1 MGVVSGIRGAIG
13 QNWPQGLSQRS
24 FAVVALV
31 AGLALA
37 ACKSEPQPPMRI
49 GMHVWPG
56 FEPLF
61 LARHEGLLSE
71 KDFRLVEFS
80 DGSEVGRAFRNG
92 ELDAVCLTLDEAFY
106 LVQNGAD
113 PVILLVLDESNGADV
128 VMGRAGIAAL
138 GDLRGRRV
146 AVEVSAVE
154 TYMLTRALQHAGMSA
169 QDVKPVYLPPEK
181 HVEAFTAGKVDAVV
195 TYEPTRTKLMEAGA
209 VVLFSSAQIPGE
221 IVDVLVV
228 RRNYLEGHPGRMRAL
243 RAAWFAALA
252 RMRRAPEASAEIMG
266 VREQMTGKEFA
277 AALSRLD
284 FPDAAKN
291 RALLEGDP
299 PGLLKTAERLKAVMR
314 EAGLL
319 QQDIP
324 LKPLFPPP
332 ESTSPP

>member
-1 MGVVSGIRGAIG
+1 
-13 QNWPQGLSQRS
+13 
-24 FAVVALV
+24 
-31 AGLALA
+31 
-37 ACKSEPQPPMRI
+37 MRI
-49 GMHVWPG
+49 GMHIWPG

-61 LARHEGLLSE
+61 LARHEGLLRE

-128 VMGRAGIAAL
+128 VLGRAGIASL

-169 QDVKPVYLPPEK
+169 RDVKPVYLPPEK
-181 HVEAFTAGKVDAVV
+181 HVEAFTTGKVDAVV
-195 TYEPTRTKLMEAGA
+195 TYEPTRTKLLEAGA
-209 VVLFSSAQIPGE
+209 VELFNSAQIPGE

-228 RRNYLEGHPGRMRAL
+228 RRNYLEGNPGRMRAL
-243 RAAWFAALA
+243 RAAWFAALEE
-252 RMRRAPEASAEIMG
+252 MRRAPDASAKIMG
-266 VREQMTGKEFA
+266 IREQMNGKEFA

-299 PGLLKTAERLKAVMR
+299 PGLLKAAERLKAVMR

-324 LKPLFPPP
+324 VKPLFPPP
-332 ESTSPP
+332 ELTSPP